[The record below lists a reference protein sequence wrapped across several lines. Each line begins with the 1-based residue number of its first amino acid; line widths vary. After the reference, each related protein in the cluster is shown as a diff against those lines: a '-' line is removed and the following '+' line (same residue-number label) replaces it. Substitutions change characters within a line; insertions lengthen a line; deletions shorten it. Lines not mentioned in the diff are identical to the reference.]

1 MITQTRTFLA
11 QGRRRRW
18 RSPRS
23 RTRASRGSRR
33 RRRARPDVPP
43 ADRRAATK
51 PTGARSSRAFT
62 LDRTIINLNNG
73 GCCPSP
79 RVVHEAFKRYL
90 DISNQSPVYH
100 MWQILEPNIETVRR
114 RLAAEFG
121 CSPEEMAITRNASE
135 ALQIAQLGIDL
146 KAGDEVVTTNQDYG
160 RMLDTW
166 DQRVRRD
173 GITVRKISFPV
184 PPPSMDDLADRL
196 ISRDR
201 AEDEGPALLPHHE
214 PDRTD
219 LPGEE
224 DLRRGARERR
234 EDDRRR
240 RARVRALPV
249 QGGGSRVRLSTAP
262 ACTSGCSR
270 RSARASSTCGARTSS
285 RCGR

>member
-1 MITQTRTFLA
+1 MAAAAARTA
-11 QGRRRRW
+11 GDARRRI
-18 RSPRS
+18 
-23 RTRASRGSRR
+23 
-33 RRRARPDVPP
+33 V
-43 ADRRAATK
+43 AATK

-90 DISNQSPVYH
+90 DISNQAPVYH

-121 CSPEEMAITRNASE
+121 CDPEEMAITRNASE

-166 DQRVRRD
+166 DQRARRD
-173 GITVRKISFPV
+173 GITVKKISFPV

-196 ISRDR
+196 LGGDR
-201 AEDEGPALLPHHE
+201 AEDEGAALLPHHQ
-214 PDRTD
+214 PHRTD
-219 LPGEE
+219 L
-224 DLRRGARERR
+224 
-234 EDDRRR
+234 
-240 RARVRALPV
+240 
-249 QGGGSRVRLSTAP
+249 SR
-262 ACTSGCSR
+262 
-270 RSARASSTCGARTSS
+270 
-285 RCGR
+285 